1 LEGGTGGG
9 EVIDIT
15 DSDSDEQ
22 EEVALAIVKQDTTS
36 NDSDGS
42 EGDAGSEVIGVI
54 DFDEEELANA
64 HRTLMHEGIIDLTAD
79 L

>member
-42 EGDAGSEVIGVI
+42 EGDAGDVI